1 LLDGIASTEEGLA
14 VRDILVDKDFQD
26 KNSVAITNREW
37 RQPWSGAYNATET
50 EVQIY
55 QTNKNTDNF
64 LKVMIIYGVRAT
76 QTGPGRTTCA
86 LNIASISFKRASVK
100 TIDIWQIELLD
111 TVPDSV
117 VYARTPLL
125 YKKGDYARIDFWPK
139 ALGNAGIG
147 AGATGATGASGGY
160 DNLILLGKTIEA
172 IGLNVTG

>member
-1 LLDGIASTEEGLA
+1 MSEARLKLHAKKEVVDIGRIGIQGGVYTGFTTIDVRSLEDAVVRYGVAQALLDGIASTEEGLA

-26 KNSVAITNREW
+26 KNAVAITNREW
-37 RQPWSGAYNATET
+37 RQPWSGSYNATEQ

-117 VYARTPLL
+117 VDARTP
-125 YKKGDYARIDFWPK
+125 
-139 ALGNAGIG
+139 
-147 AGATGATGASGGY
+147 
-160 DNLILLGKTIEA
+160 
-172 IGLNVTG
+172 